1 MRLWVRTELLCI
13 HFDAWQVNFNSWPV
27 ALSQFREI
35 VISRALEHF
44 EEGCIFIVDE
54 LQGKTHELS
63 SVLHEKCRFF
73 IRRGKENPTEVENLS
88 MLQTDDDI
96 FLSLGDWSGGYDTE
110 IVSDS
115 ESDESWDGWLIK
127 GKEIVL
133 ETA

>member
-1 MRLWVRTELLCI
+1 M
-13 HFDAWQVNFNSWPV
+13 
-27 ALSQFREI
+27 
-35 VISRALEHF
+35 
-44 EEGCIFIVDE
+44 DE

-96 FLSLGDWSGGYDTE
+96 FLSLSYWSGGYDTE

-133 ETA
+133 ETAWILLASMFFMLQHTNKKCPCLICCTVERKK